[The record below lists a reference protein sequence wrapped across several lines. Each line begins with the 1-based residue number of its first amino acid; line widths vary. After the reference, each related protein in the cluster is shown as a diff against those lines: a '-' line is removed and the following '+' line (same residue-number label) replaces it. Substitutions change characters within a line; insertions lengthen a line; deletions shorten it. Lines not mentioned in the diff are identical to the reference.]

1 MPHDTRLESIGV
13 PRMLFSLIFLSFG
26 LYLGTGLLGRN
37 IHGLI
42 ESYLPPI
49 IHSDT
54 KTVDMVSESEI
65 TDHKWY
71 TELDDALLA
80 AQAEDKPIFIDF
92 TGYTCTNCRWME
104 TNIFTIDEVK
114 KRFEKYILLA
124 LYTDGGN
131 NYREKQQ
138 YEIDRFGTA
147 ALPFYVLLT
156 KDDQEIATFPGMT
169 RDVQKFINFLDKGLN
184 L

>member
-1 MPHDTRLESIGV
+1 
-13 PRMLFSLIFLSFG
+13 
-26 LYLGTGLLGRN
+26 
-37 IHGLI
+37 
-42 ESYLPPI
+42 
-49 IHSDT
+49 
-54 KTVDMVSESEI
+54 
-65 TDHKWY
+65 
-71 TELDDALLA
+71 
-80 AQAEDKPIFIDF
+80 
-92 TGYTCTNCRWME
+92 ME
-104 TNIFTIDEVK
+104 TNIFTIVVGK